1 MGIVLNHP
9 TTISISELF
18 PDDYSTHITE
28 HHDTLPIPIYSGGPV
43 DNDRGFILYNAKIES
58 ENDLQILPELHLT
71 SSIEML
77 SKIACGHGPANAL
90 IVVGYAGWSP
100 GQLEEELSA
109 NAWLTT
115 PYQHHLVFDTPAD
128 QQWLAAGAMMGVDL
142 NLLSSQ
148 TGHA

>member
-58 ENDLQILPELHLT
+58 ENDLQIMPELHLT

-77 SKIACGHGPANAL
+77 SKIASGHGPANAL